1 MSKKEKVEVI
11 VEGGKA
17 AAGAQMGQ
25 ALGPMGV
32 NIQAILQEINKKTAA
47 FKGMKVPV
55 KILVDKETKEFEV
68 TVGTPPVSE
77 LIKKEL
83 NLEKGSGMPDKEK
96 IANIAIEQ
104 VIKIT
109 KMKESSI
116 LHNSLKAAV
125 KTVAGSCNSL
135 GILIEGKTS
144 KEINIDIE
152 AGKYN
157 QEIKE
162 EKTEVSKEKLDL
174 LKKQLVEVQEKI
186 KKEIEKAKAEEEKT
200 IEVKK
205 EEVKEE
211 VKAEGEAAAPGKPG
225 EEKKPGEPT
234 KVAAPGA
241 KPAPAT
247 KEDKKPAKK

>member
-1 MSKKEKVEVI
+1 MTKKDKVEVI

-17 AAGAQMGQ
+17 TAGAQMGQ

-32 NIQAILQEINKKTAA
+32 NIQAILQDINKKTAA

-55 KILVDKETKEFEV
+55 KIFVDKATKEFEV
-68 TVGTPPVSE
+68 TIGTPPVSE

-96 IANIAIEQ
+96 IANIAVEQ
-104 VIKIT
+104 VIKIA

-135 GILIEGKTS
+135 GVLIEGKTS

-152 AGKYN
+152 SGKYDK
-157 QEIKE
+157 EIKE
-162 EKTEVSKEKLDL
+162 ENIEASKEKLDA

-186 KKEIEKAKAEEEKT
+186 KKELEKAKAEEEKT
-200 IEVKK
+200 VEVKK

-211 VKAEGEAAAPGKPG
+211 VKAEGEAAVPGKPG
-225 EEKKPGEPT
+225 EEKKPGEPA
-234 KVAAPGA
+234 KAAVPGA
-241 KPAPAT
+241 KPALA
-247 KEDKKPAKK
+247 KEDKKSAKK